1 MKKGQIYEGLVEK
14 VVFPNKG
21 IIRVDDGRTVVVKN
35 VVPGQKISFSIT
47 KVRKGRGEGRL
58 LEILEKS
65 PMELEHVPCEHF
77 GICGGCT
84 FLNLAYEKQ
93 LELKEQQVREL
104 LEPVCA
110 PYEQEYGLAPFEER
124 FEGIRRSPGQFEYR
138 NKMEFSF
145 GDSYK
150 DGPLSLG
157 MHKRGSFH
165 DIVTVSGCKIAA

>member
-93 LELKEQQVREL
+93 LELKSSRFENCWSQYAPLMNRNMAWRLLKSDLREFGEVLDNLNIEIKWNFL
-104 LEPVCA
+104 LETAIKTDRFHWVCIK
-110 PYEQEYGLAPFEER
+110 EEV
-124 FEGIRRSPGQFEYR
+124 FMI
-138 NKMEFSF
+138 
-145 GDSYK
+145 
-150 DGPLSLG
+150 L
-157 MHKRGSFH
+157 
-165 DIVTVSGCKIAA
+165 